1 MVGNGLCVSDVCS
14 TNQLFL
20 FVKPFIFECKSTRQ
34 KVNFINEQR
43 MLL

>member
-1 MVGNGLCVSDVCS
+1 MVGNELCVSNVCS

-20 FVKPFIFECKSTRQ
+20 FVKPFMFECESTRQ
-34 KVNFINEQR
+34 KLIFINEQR